1 MYFSLYRVI
10 KVIKNRIILM
20 MWPFFMLAI
29 AQVVAMNPPV
39 WPERFS
45 QSMVVN
51 FANITTTGKFWYD
64 SVL

>member
-1 MYFSLYRVI
+1 
-10 KVIKNRIILM
+10 